1 MEYNQKKIGNKIK
14 KRRNELGISQKELAK
29 KTNISP
35 AIMSQHE
42 NGDVAISLS
51 KLIEIANILDLTP
64 NYLLDFKEKSEV
76 NNSMSINS
84 IIDKIV
90 KLKRNTRVNLET
102 NVDKVE
108 NLFIPLLKNCIE
120 DIVILDIDGKTY
132 YETYKY
138 RENLLNSKIH
148 KIDLLSYNSL
158 AFNPFHYVNS
168 ENFECN
174 VKMILE
180 LYLGEKLT
188 EKKEK
193 FLFDIISSLFF
204 DNYKLDFH
212 FKLTFPMI
220 YEYIISLGEIK
231 DKEKNDLKNEILKDF
246 ELFSDENI
254 RRNTVKND
262 FELNRE
268 KNQKDLKGYISN
280 TYYFIVKE
288 ENFEKLAP
296 LIRIFFNFV
305 ILENTKEMD
314 ILFKRITTNK
324 IIIIY
329 DKFNKLGK
337 QAMLEQATGYIMG
350 YGINCVFVANIDELE
365 KIYGERNGIL
375 SNSNVMKISKKKID
389 YIYLKHTNNFLKNSI
404 LVKETAFIDEGT
416 VLLGEEGQKELELID
431 KF

>member
-1 MEYNQKKIGNKIK
+1 MEYNQKKIGNRIK
-14 KRRNELGISQKELAK
+14 KRRIELGISQKELAK

-51 KLIEIANILDLTP
+51 KLMEIANVLDTTP
-64 NYLLDFKEKSEV
+64 NFLLDFKEKSEV
-76 NNSMSINS
+76 NNSMNTNS

-90 KLKRNTRVNLET
+90 KLKRNTRVNFET
-102 NVDKVE
+102 DVNKVE
-108 NLFIPLLKNCIE
+108 NLFVPLLKNCIE
-120 DIVILDIDGKTY
+120 NILILDIDGKTY

-158 AFNPFHYVNS
+158 AFNPFYYVNS

-174 VKMILE
+174 VKIILE

-193 FLFDIISSLFF
+193 FLFDIISILFF
-204 DNYKLDFH
+204 DNYKLDVH

-220 YEYIISLGEIK
+220 YDYIISLGEIK
-231 DKEKNDLKNEILKDF
+231 DKEKNTLKNEILKDF

-262 FELNRE
+262 FELDKE
-268 KNQKDLKGYISN
+268 KNQKELKGYVSN

-288 ENFEKLAP
+288 KDFEKLAP
-296 LIRIFFNFV
+296 LIRIFFNFA
-305 ILENTKEMD
+305 ILENTKEMEFSKD
-314 ILFKRITTNK
+314 MTSNK
-324 IIIIY
+324 LIMIY
-329 DKFNKLGK
+329 DKFDKLGK
-337 QAMLEQATGYIMG
+337 QTMLERAIGFING
-350 YGINCVFVANIDELE
+350 FGINCVFIANIDELK
-365 KIYGERNGIL
+365 KIYGEKNGIL
-375 SNSNVMKISKKKID
+375 LNSNVMKISKKKID

-431 KF
+431 KL

>member
-14 KRRNELGISQKELAK
+14 KRRNELGLSQKELAK
-29 KTNISP
+29 KINISP

-51 KLIEIANILDLTP
+51 KLMEIANVLDTTP

-76 NNSMSINS
+76 NNSMSTNS

-220 YEYIISLGEIK
+220 YDYIISLGEIK
-231 DKEKNDLKNEILKDF
+231 NKEKNDLKNEILKDF

-314 ILFKRITTNK
+314 FLIKGIPNNK
-324 IIIIY
+324 LIMIY
-329 DKFNKLGK
+329 DKFDKLGK
-337 QAMLEQATGYIMG
+337 QAMLEKATGYIMG
-350 YGINCVFVANIDELE
+350 YGINCVFVANIDELK

-375 SNSNVMKISKKKID
+375 SNSNVIKISKKKID
-389 YIYLKHTNNFLKNSI
+389 YIYLKHIDNFFKNSV

-431 KF
+431 KV

>member
-14 KRRNELGISQKELAK
+14 KRRIELGISQKELAK
-29 KTNISP
+29 RTNISP

-51 KLIEIANILDLTP
+51 KLIEIANVLDTTP

-76 NNSMSINS
+76 NNSMSTNS

-90 KLKRNTRVNLET
+90 KLKRNTRVNFET
-102 NVDKVE
+102 GVDKVE

-220 YEYIISLGEIK
+220 YDYIISLGEIK
-231 DKEKNDLKNEILKDF
+231 NKEKNDLKNEILKDF

-314 ILFKRITTNK
+314 FLIKGIPNNK
-324 IIIIY
+324 LIMIY
-329 DKFNKLGK
+329 DKFDKLGK
-337 QAMLEQATGYIMG
+337 QAMLEKATGYIMG
-350 YGINCVFVANIDELE
+350 YGINCVFVANIDELK

-375 SNSNVMKISKKKID
+375 SNSNVIKISKKKID

-404 LVKETAFIDEGT
+404 LVKETAFIDNGT

-431 KF
+431 KL

>member
-1 MEYNQKKIGNKIK
+1 MEYNQKKIGNRIK
-14 KRRNELGISQKELAK
+14 KRRKELGISQKELAK

-51 KLIEIANILDLTP
+51 KLIEIANVLDTTP
-64 NYLLDFKEKSEV
+64 NYLLDFKEKSEA
-76 NNSMSINS
+76 NNSMSTNS

-158 AFNPFHYVNS
+158 AFNPFYYVNS

-174 VKMILE
+174 VKIILE

-193 FLFDIISSLFF
+193 FLFDIISILFF
-204 DNYKLDFH
+204 DNYKLDYH

-220 YEYIISLGEIK
+220 YDYIISLGEIK
-231 DKEKNDLKNEILKDF
+231 DKEKNALKNEILKDF

-262 FELNRE
+262 FELDKE
-268 KNQKDLKGYISN
+268 KNQKDIKGYISN

-288 ENFEKLAP
+288 KDFEKLAP
-296 LIRIFFNFV
+296 LIRIFFNFA
-305 ILENTKEMD
+305 ILENTKEMEFSKD
-314 ILFKRITTNK
+314 MTSNK
-324 IIIIY
+324 LIMIY
-329 DKFNKLGK
+329 DKFDKLGK
-337 QAMLEQATGYIMG
+337 QTMLERAIGFING
-350 YGINCVFVANIDELE
+350 FGINCVFIANIDELK
-365 KIYGERNGIL
+365 KIYGEKNGIL
-375 SNSNVMKISKKKID
+375 LNSNVMKISKKKID
-389 YIYLKHTNNFLKNSI
+389 YIYLKHIDNFIKNSV

-431 KF
+431 KL

>member
-14 KRRNELGISQKELAK
+14 KRRIELGISQKELAK
-29 KTNISP
+29 RTNISP

-51 KLIEIANILDLTP
+51 KLIEIANVLDTTP

-76 NNSMSINS
+76 NNSMSTNS

-90 KLKRNTRVNLET
+90 KLKRNTRVNFET
-102 NVDKVE
+102 GVDKVE

-168 ENFECN
+168 ENFETN
-174 VKMILE
+174 VKIILE

-188 EKKEK
+188 EKKEN

-220 YEYIISLGEIK
+220 YDYIISLGEIK
-231 DKEKNDLKNEILKDF
+231 DKEKNDLKDEILKDF

-314 ILFKRITTNK
+314 FLIKGIPNNK
-324 IIIIY
+324 LIMIY
-329 DKFNKLGK
+329 DKFDKLGK
-337 QAMLEQATGYIMG
+337 QAMLEKATGYIMG
-350 YGINCVFVANIDELE
+350 YGINCVFVANIDELK

-375 SNSNVMKISKKKID
+375 SNSNVIKISKKKID

-404 LVKETAFIDEGT
+404 LVKETAFIDNGT

-431 KF
+431 KL

>member
-14 KRRNELGISQKELAK
+14 KRRNELGLSQKELAK
-29 KTNISP
+29 KINISP

-51 KLIEIANILDLTP
+51 KLIEIANVLDTTP

-76 NNSMSINS
+76 NNSMSTNS

-90 KLKRNTRVNLET
+90 KLKRNTRVNFET
-102 NVDKVE
+102 GVDKVE

-168 ENFECN
+168 ENFETN
-174 VKMILE
+174 VKIILE

-188 EKKEK
+188 EKKEN

-220 YEYIISLGEIK
+220 YDYIISLGEIK

-350 YGINCVFVANIDELE
+350 YGINCVFVANIDEIK

-389 YIYLKHTNNFLKNSI
+389 YIYLKHIDNFFKNSV

-431 KF
+431 EI

>member
-14 KRRNELGISQKELAK
+14 KRRNELGLSQKELAK
-29 KTNISP
+29 KINISP

-138 RENLLNSKIH
+138 RENHLNSKIH
-148 KIDLLSYNSL
+148 KIDLLSYNSM

-180 LYLGEKLT
+180 LYLGEKFT

-220 YEYIISLGEIK
+220 YDYIISLGEIK

-268 KNQKDLKGYISN
+268 KNQKDLKDYISN

-288 ENFEKLAP
+288 EDFEKISP

-314 ILFKRITTNK
+314 ILLKRITTNK

-329 DKFNKLGK
+329 DKFDKLEK

-389 YIYLKHTNNFLKNSI
+389 YIYLKHIDNFFKNSV
-404 LVKETAFIDEGT
+404 LVKETAFIDNGT

-431 KF
+431 KI

>member
-76 NNSMSINS
+76 NNSMNINS

-168 ENFECN
+168 ENFECS

-180 LYLGEKLT
+180 LYLGEKFT

-220 YEYIISLGEIK
+220 YDYIINLGEIK
-231 DKEKNDLKNEILKDF
+231 DKEKNNLKNEILKDF

-268 KNQKDLKGYISN
+268 KNQKDIKGYISN

-314 ILFKRITTNK
+314 FLIKGIPNNK
-324 IIIIY
+324 LIMIY
-329 DKFNKLGK
+329 DKFDKLGK
-337 QAMLEQATGYIMG
+337 QAMLEKATGYIMG
-350 YGINCVFVANIDELE
+350 YGINCVFVANIDELK

-375 SNSNVMKISKKKID
+375 SNSNVIKISKKKID

-404 LVKETAFIDEGT
+404 LVKETAFIDNGT

-431 KF
+431 KL

>member
-14 KRRNELGISQKELAK
+14 KRRIELGISQKELAK
-29 KTNISP
+29 RTNISP

-51 KLIEIANILDLTP
+51 KLIEIANVLDTTP

-76 NNSMSINS
+76 NNSMSTNS

-90 KLKRNTRVNLET
+90 KLKRNTRVNFET
-102 NVDKVE
+102 GVDKVE

-168 ENFECN
+168 ENFETN
-174 VKMILE
+174 VKIILE

-188 EKKEK
+188 EKKEN

-220 YEYIISLGEIK
+220 YDYIISLGEIK

-288 ENFEKLAP
+288 EDFEKISP

-314 ILFKRITTNK
+314 ILLKRITTNK

-329 DKFNKLGK
+329 DKFDKLEK

-389 YIYLKHTNNFLKNSI
+389 YIYLKHIDNFFKNSV

-431 KF
+431 KL

>member
-51 KLIEIANILDLTP
+51 KLMEIANVLDTTP

-90 KLKRNTRVNLET
+90 KLKRNTRINFET
-102 NVDKVE
+102 GVDKAE

-193 FLFDIISSLFF
+193 FLFNIISSLFF
-204 DNYKLDFH
+204 DNYKSDFH

-220 YEYIISLGEIK
+220 YDYIISLGEIK
-231 DKEKNDLKNEILKDF
+231 DKEKNALKNEILKDF

-314 ILFKRITTNK
+314 ILFKKITTNK
-324 IIIIY
+324 LIVVY
-329 DKFNKLGK
+329 DKFDKLGK
-337 QAMLEQATGYIMG
+337 QAMLEKATGYIMG
-350 YGINCVFVANIDELE
+350 YGINCAFIANINELK

-375 SNSNVMKISKKKID
+375 SNSNIMKVSKKKMD
-389 YIYLKHTNNFLKNSI
+389 YIYLKHIDNFLKNSI

-431 KF
+431 KL

>member
-14 KRRNELGISQKELAK
+14 KRRNELGLSQKELAK
-29 KTNISP
+29 KIKISP

-51 KLIEIANILDLTP
+51 KIIEIANVLDTTP

-76 NNSMSINS
+76 NNFMNINS

-90 KLKRNTRVNLET
+90 KLKKNTRVNLET

-174 VKMILE
+174 VKIILE
-180 LYLGEKLT
+180 LYLGEKFT

-204 DNYKLDFH
+204 NNYKLDYH

-220 YEYIISLGEIK
+220 YDYIISLGEIK
-231 DKEKNDLKNEILKDF
+231 DKEKNALKNEILKDF

-296 LIRIFFNFV
+296 LIRIFFNFA
-305 ILENTKEMD
+305 ILENTKEMEFSKD
-314 ILFKRITTNK
+314 MTSNK
-324 IIIIY
+324 LIMIY
-329 DKFNKLGK
+329 DKFDKLGK
-337 QAMLEQATGYIMG
+337 QTMLERAIGFING
-350 YGINCVFVANIDELE
+350 FGINCVFIANIDELK
-365 KIYGERNGIL
+365 KIYGEKNGIL
-375 SNSNVMKISKKKID
+375 LNFNVMKISKKKID
-389 YIYLKHTNNFLKNSI
+389 YIYLKHIDNFFKNSV
-404 LVKETAFIDEGT
+404 LVKETAFIDEGN

-431 KF
+431 KL

>member
-14 KRRNELGISQKELAK
+14 KRRNELGLSQKELAK
-29 KTNISP
+29 KINISP

-76 NNSMSINS
+76 NNSMNINS

-174 VKMILE
+174 VKIILE
-180 LYLGEKLT
+180 LYLGEKFT

-220 YEYIISLGEIK
+220 YDYIISLGEIK

-268 KNQKDLKGYISN
+268 KNQKDLKDYISN

-288 ENFEKLAP
+288 EDFEKLAP

-314 ILFKRITTNK
+314 ILLKRITTNK

-329 DKFNKLGK
+329 DKFDKLEK

-375 SNSNVMKISKKKID
+375 SNSNVIKISKKKID
-389 YIYLKHTNNFLKNSI
+389 YIYLKHIDNFFKNSV

>member
-14 KRRNELGISQKELAK
+14 KRRNELGLSQKELAK
-29 KTNISP
+29 KINISP

-51 KLIEIANILDLTP
+51 KLIEIANILDTTP
-64 NYLLDFKEKSEV
+64 NYLLDFKEKSEA
-76 NNSMSINS
+76 NNSMSTNS

-329 DKFNKLGK
+329 DKFDKLEK

-375 SNSNVMKISKKKID
+375 SNSNVIKISKKKID
-389 YIYLKHTNNFLKNSI
+389 YIYLKHIDNFFKNSV

>member
-51 KLIEIANILDLTP
+51 KLMEIANVLDTTP

-76 NNSMSINS
+76 NNSMSTNS

-168 ENFECN
+168 ENFECS

-220 YEYIISLGEIK
+220 YDYLISLGEIK
-231 DKEKNDLKNEILKDF
+231 DKEKNALKNEILKDF

-268 KNQKDLKGYISN
+268 KNQKDIKGYISN

-314 ILFKRITTNK
+314 FLIKGIPNNK
-324 IIIIY
+324 LIMIY
-329 DKFNKLGK
+329 DKFDKLGK
-337 QAMLEQATGYIMG
+337 QAMLEKATGYIMG
-350 YGINCVFVANIDELE
+350 YGINCVFVANIDELK

-375 SNSNVMKISKKKID
+375 SNSNVIKISKKKID

-404 LVKETAFIDEGT
+404 LVKETALIDNGT

-431 KF
+431 KL

>member
-14 KRRNELGISQKELAK
+14 KRRNELGLSQKELAK
-29 KTNISP
+29 KINISP

-42 NGDVAISLS
+42 NGDVAISLF
-51 KLIEIANILDLTP
+51 KLMEIANVLDTTP
-64 NYLLDFKEKSEV
+64 NFLLDFKEKSEV
-76 NNSMSINS
+76 NNSMNTNS

-90 KLKRNTRVNLET
+90 KLKRNTRVNFET
-102 NVDKVE
+102 DVNKVE
-108 NLFIPLLKNCIE
+108 NLFVPLLKNCIE
-120 DIVILDIDGKTY
+120 NILILDIDGKTY

-158 AFNPFHYVNS
+158 AFNPFYYVNS

-174 VKMILE
+174 VKIILE

-193 FLFDIISSLFF
+193 FLFDIISTLFF
-204 DNYKLDFH
+204 NNYKLVYH

-220 YEYIISLGEIK
+220 YDYIISLGEIK
-231 DKEKNDLKNEILKDF
+231 DKEKNALKNEILKDF

-262 FELNRE
+262 FELDKE
-268 KNQKDLKGYISN
+268 KNQKELKDYVSN
-280 TYYFIVKE
+280 TYYFILKE
-288 ENFEKLAP
+288 KDFEKLAP
-296 LIRIFFNFV
+296 LIRIFFNFA
-305 ILENTKEMD
+305 ILENTKEMEFSKD
-314 ILFKRITTNK
+314 MTSNK
-324 IIIIY
+324 LIMIY
-329 DKFNKLGK
+329 DKFDKLGK
-337 QAMLEQATGYIMG
+337 QTMLERAIGFING
-350 YGINCVFVANIDELE
+350 FGINCVFIANIDELK
-365 KIYGERNGIL
+365 KIYGEKNGIL
-375 SNSNVMKISKKKID
+375 LNSNVMKISKKKID
-389 YIYLKHTNNFLKNSI
+389 YIYLKHIDNFIKNSV

-431 KF
+431 KL

>member
-1 MEYNQKKIGNKIK
+1 MEYNQKKIGNRIK
-14 KRRNELGISQKELAK
+14 KRRKELGISQKELAK

-51 KLIEIANILDLTP
+51 KLIEIANVLDTTP
-64 NYLLDFKEKSEV
+64 NYLLDFKEKSEA
-76 NNSMSINS
+76 NNSMSTNS

-220 YEYIISLGEIK
+220 YDYIINLGEIK
-231 DKEKNDLKNEILKDF
+231 DKEKNNLKNEILKDF

-268 KNQKDLKGYISN
+268 KNQKDIKGYISN
-280 TYYFIVKE
+280 TYYFIAKE

-314 ILFKRITTNK
+314 FLIKGIPNNK
-324 IIIIY
+324 LIMIY
-329 DKFNKLGK
+329 DKFDKLGK

-375 SNSNVMKISKKKID
+375 SNSNVIKISKKKID

-431 KF
+431 KL

>member
-14 KRRNELGISQKELAK
+14 KRRNELGLSQKELAK
-29 KTNISP
+29 KINISP

-42 NGDVAISLS
+42 NGDVAISIS

-76 NNSMSINS
+76 NNSMNINS

-90 KLKRNTRVNLET
+90 KLKRNTRVNFET
-102 NVDKVE
+102 DVNKVE
-108 NLFIPLLKNCIE
+108 NLFVPLLKNCIE
-120 DIVILDIDGKTY
+120 NILILDIDGKTY

-158 AFNPFHYVNS
+158 AFNPFYYVNS

-174 VKMILE
+174 VKIILE

-193 FLFDIISSLFF
+193 FLFDIISILFF
-204 DNYKLDFH
+204 DNYKLDYR

-220 YEYIISLGEIK
+220 YDYIISLGEIK
-231 DKEKNDLKNEILKDF
+231 DKEKNALKNEILKDF

-262 FELNRE
+262 FELDKE
-268 KNQKDLKGYISN
+268 KNQKELKGYVSN

-288 ENFEKLAP
+288 KDFEKLAP
-296 LIRIFFNFV
+296 LIRIFFNFA
-305 ILENTKEMD
+305 ILENTKEMEFSKD
-314 ILFKRITTNK
+314 MTSNK
-324 IIIIY
+324 LIMIY
-329 DKFNKLGK
+329 DKFDKLGK
-337 QAMLEQATGYIMG
+337 QTMLERAIGFINDF
-350 YGINCVFVANIDELE
+350 GINCVFIANIDELK
-365 KIYGERNGIL
+365 KIYGEKNGIL
-375 SNSNVMKISKKKID
+375 LNSNVMKISKK
-389 YIYLKHTNNFLKNSI
+389 
-404 LVKETAFIDEGT
+404 
-416 VLLGEEGQKELELID
+416 
-431 KF
+431 

>member
-14 KRRNELGISQKELAK
+14 KRRNELGLSQKELAK
-29 KTNISP
+29 KINISP

-42 NGDVAISLS
+42 NGDVAISIS

-76 NNSMSINS
+76 NNSMNINS

-90 KLKRNTRVNLET
+90 KLKRNTRVNFET
-102 NVDKVE
+102 DVNKVE
-108 NLFIPLLKNCIE
+108 NLFVPLLKNCIE
-120 DIVILDIDGKTY
+120 NILILDIDGKTY

-158 AFNPFHYVNS
+158 AFNPFYYVNS

-174 VKMILE
+174 VKIILE

-193 FLFDIISSLFF
+193 FLFDIISILFF
-204 DNYKLDFH
+204 DNYKLDYH

-220 YEYIISLGEIK
+220 YDYIISLGEIK
-231 DKEKNDLKNEILKDF
+231 DKEKNALKNEILKDF

-262 FELNRE
+262 FELDKE
-268 KNQKDLKGYISN
+268 KNQKELKGYVSN

-288 ENFEKLAP
+288 KDFEKLAP
-296 LIRIFFNFV
+296 LIRIFFNFA
-305 ILENTKEMD
+305 ILENTKEMEFSKD
-314 ILFKRITTNK
+314 MTSNK
-324 IIIIY
+324 LIMIY
-329 DKFNKLGK
+329 DKFDKLGK
-337 QAMLEQATGYIMG
+337 QTMLERAIGFING
-350 YGINCVFVANIDELE
+350 FGINCVFIANIDELK

-375 SNSNVMKISKKKID
+375 SNSNIMKVSKKKMD
-389 YIYLKHTNNFLKNSI
+389 YIYLKHIDNFLKNSI

-431 KF
+431 KL

>member
-14 KRRNELGISQKELAK
+14 KRRNELGLSQKELAK
-29 KTNISP
+29 KINISP

-51 KLIEIANILDLTP
+51 KLMEIANVLDTTP
-64 NYLLDFKEKSEV
+64 NFLLDFKEKSEV
-76 NNSMSINS
+76 NNSMNTNS

-90 KLKRNTRVNLET
+90 KLKRNTRVNFET

-120 DIVILDIDGKTY
+120 NIAILDIDGKTY

-158 AFNPFHYVNS
+158 AFNPFYYVNS

-174 VKMILE
+174 VKIILE

-193 FLFDIISSLFF
+193 FLFDIISILFF
-204 DNYKLDFH
+204 DNYKLDYH

-220 YEYIISLGEIK
+220 YDYIISLGEIK
-231 DKEKNDLKNEILKDF
+231 DKEKNALKNEILKDF

-262 FELNRE
+262 FELDKE
-268 KNQKDLKGYISN
+268 KNQKELKGYVSN

-288 ENFEKLAP
+288 KDFEKLAP
-296 LIRIFFNFV
+296 LIRIFFNFA
-305 ILENTKEMD
+305 ILENTKEMEFSKD
-314 ILFKRITTNK
+314 MTSNK
-324 IIIIY
+324 LIMIY
-329 DKFNKLGK
+329 DKFDKLGK
-337 QAMLEQATGYIMG
+337 QTMLERAIGFING
-350 YGINCVFVANIDELE
+350 FGINCVFIANIDELK
-365 KIYGERNGIL
+365 KIYGEKNGIL
-375 SNSNVMKISKKKID
+375 LNSNVMKISKKKID
-389 YIYLKHTNNFLKNSI
+389 YIYLKHIDNFIKNSV

-431 KF
+431 KL

>member
-29 KTNISP
+29 RTNISP
-35 AIMSQHE
+35 PIMSQHE

-51 KLIEIANILDLTP
+51 KLIEIANVLDTTP

-76 NNSMSINS
+76 NNSMSRNS

-431 KF
+431 KL

>member
-14 KRRNELGISQKELAK
+14 KRRNELGLSQKELAK
-29 KTNISP
+29 KIKISP

-51 KLIEIANILDLTP
+51 KLIEIANVLDTTP

-76 NNSMSINS
+76 NNSMNINS

-138 RENLLNSKIH
+138 RENFLNSKIH

-180 LYLGEKLT
+180 LYLGEKFT

-204 DNYKLDFH
+204 DNYKLDYH

-220 YEYIISLGEIK
+220 YDYIISLGEIK
-231 DKEKNDLKNEILKDF
+231 DKEKNALKNEILKDF

-262 FELNRE
+262 FELDKE
-268 KNQKDLKGYISN
+268 KNQKELKGYVSN

-288 ENFEKLAP
+288 KDFEKLAP
-296 LIRIFFNFV
+296 LIRIFFNFA
-305 ILENTKEMD
+305 ILENTKEMEFSKD
-314 ILFKRITTNK
+314 MTSNK
-324 IIIIY
+324 LIMIY
-329 DKFNKLGK
+329 DKFDKLGK
-337 QAMLEQATGYIMG
+337 QTMLERAIGFING
-350 YGINCVFVANIDELE
+350 FGINCVFIANIDELK
-365 KIYGERNGIL
+365 KIYGEKNGIL
-375 SNSNVMKISKKKID
+375 LDSNVMKISKKKID
-389 YIYLKHTNNFLKNSI
+389 YIYLKHIDNFIKNSV

-431 KF
+431 KL

>member
-14 KRRNELGISQKELAK
+14 KRRIELGISQKELAK
-29 KTNISP
+29 RTNISP

-51 KLIEIANILDLTP
+51 KLIEIANVLDTTP

-76 NNSMSINS
+76 NNSMSTNS

-90 KLKRNTRVNLET
+90 KLKRNTRVNFET
-102 NVDKVE
+102 GVDKVE

-168 ENFECN
+168 ENFETN
-174 VKMILE
+174 VKIILE

-188 EKKEK
+188 EKKEN

-220 YEYIISLGEIK
+220 YDYIISLGEIK

-314 ILFKRITTNK
+314 FLIKGIPNNK
-324 IIIIY
+324 LIMIY
-329 DKFNKLGK
+329 DKFDKLGK
-337 QAMLEQATGYIMG
+337 QAMLEKATGYIMG
-350 YGINCVFVANIDELE
+350 YGINCVFVANIDELK

-375 SNSNVMKISKKKID
+375 SNSNVIKISKKKID
-389 YIYLKHTNNFLKNSI
+389 YIYLKHIDNFFKNSV

>member
-51 KLIEIANILDLTP
+51 KLIEIANVLETTP

-90 KLKRNTRVNLET
+90 KLKRNTRVNFET
-102 NVDKVE
+102 GVDKVE

-174 VKMILE
+174 VKIILE
-180 LYLGEKLT
+180 LYLGEKFT

-220 YEYIISLGEIK
+220 YDYIISLGEIK

-268 KNQKDLKGYISN
+268 KNQKDIKGYISN

-314 ILFKRITTNK
+314 FLIKGIPNNK
-324 IIIIY
+324 LIMIY
-329 DKFNKLGK
+329 DKFDKLGK

-350 YGINCVFVANIDELE
+350 YGINCVFVVNIDELE

-375 SNSNVMKISKKKID
+375 SNSNVIKISKKKID

-431 KF
+431 KL

>member
-51 KLIEIANILDLTP
+51 KLMEIANVLDTTP

-76 NNSMSINS
+76 NNSMSTNS

-180 LYLGEKLT
+180 LYLGEKLI

-220 YEYIISLGEIK
+220 YDYIISLGEIK

-268 KNQKDLKGYISN
+268 KNQKDLKDYISN

-288 ENFEKLAP
+288 EDFEKLAP

-314 ILFKRITTNK
+314 ILLKRITTNK

-329 DKFNKLGK
+329 DKFDKLEK

-350 YGINCVFVANIDELE
+350 YGINCVFVANIDELK

-389 YIYLKHTNNFLKNSI
+389 YIYLKHIDNFFKNSV
-404 LVKETAFIDEGT
+404 LVKETAFIDEGN

-431 KF
+431 KL

>member
-14 KRRNELGISQKELAK
+14 KRRNELGLSQKELAK
-29 KTNISP
+29 KINISP

-42 NGDVAISLS
+42 NGDVAISLF
-51 KLIEIANILDLTP
+51 KLMEIANVLDTTP
-64 NYLLDFKEKSEV
+64 NFLLDFKEKSEV
-76 NNSMSINS
+76 NNSMNTNS

-90 KLKRNTRVNLET
+90 KLKRNTRVNFET
-102 NVDKVE
+102 DVNKVE
-108 NLFIPLLKNCIE
+108 NLFVPLLKNCIE
-120 DIVILDIDGKTY
+120 NILILDIDGKTY

-158 AFNPFHYVNS
+158 AFNPFYYVNS

-174 VKMILE
+174 VKIILE

-193 FLFDIISSLFF
+193 FLFDIISILFF
-204 DNYKLDFH
+204 DNYKLDYH

-220 YEYIISLGEIK
+220 YDYIISLGEIK
-231 DKEKNDLKNEILKDF
+231 DKEKNALKNEILKDF

-262 FELNRE
+262 FELDKE
-268 KNQKDLKGYISN
+268 KNQKELKDYVSN
-280 TYYFIVKE
+280 TYYFILKE
-288 ENFEKLAP
+288 KDFEKLAP
-296 LIRIFFNFV
+296 LIRIFFNFA
-305 ILENTKEMD
+305 ILENTKEMEFSKD
-314 ILFKRITTNK
+314 MTSNK
-324 IIIIY
+324 LIMIY
-329 DKFNKLGK
+329 DKFDKLGK
-337 QAMLEQATGYIMG
+337 QTMLERAIGFING
-350 YGINCVFVANIDELE
+350 FGINCVFIANIDELK
-365 KIYGERNGIL
+365 KIYGEKNGIL
-375 SNSNVMKISKKKID
+375 LNSNVMKISKKKID
-389 YIYLKHTNNFLKNSI
+389 YIYLKHIDNFIKNSV

-431 KF
+431 KL

>member
-51 KLIEIANILDLTP
+51 KLIEIANVLETTP

-90 KLKRNTRVNLET
+90 KLKRNTRVNFET
-102 NVDKVE
+102 GVDKVE

-174 VKMILE
+174 VKIILE
-180 LYLGEKLT
+180 LYLGEKFT

-220 YEYIISLGEIK
+220 YDYIISLGEIK

-268 KNQKDLKGYISN
+268 KNQKDIKGYISN

-305 ILENTKEMD
+305 ILENTKEMEFL
-314 ILFKRITTNK
+314 IKGIPNNK
-324 IIIIY
+324 LIMIY
-329 DKFNKLGK
+329 DKFDKLGK
-337 QAMLEQATGYIMG
+337 QAMLEKATGYIMG
-350 YGINCVFVANIDELE
+350 YGINCVFVANIDELK

-375 SNSNVMKISKKKID
+375 SNSNVIKISKKKID

-404 LVKETAFIDEGT
+404 LVKETAFIDNGT

-431 KF
+431 KL

>member
-14 KRRNELGISQKELAK
+14 KRRIELGISQKELAK

-138 RENLLNSKIH
+138 RENLLNSKIY

-168 ENFECN
+168 ENFECS

-180 LYLGEKLT
+180 LYLGEKFT

-220 YEYIISLGEIK
+220 YDYIISLGEIK

-350 YGINCVFVANIDELE
+350 YGINCVFVANIDELK

-389 YIYLKHTNNFLKNSI
+389 YIYLKHIDNFFKNSV
-404 LVKETAFIDEGT
+404 LVKETAFIDEGN

-431 KF
+431 KL

>member
-14 KRRNELGISQKELAK
+14 KRRNELGLSQKELAK
-29 KTNISP
+29 KINISP

-42 NGDVAISLS
+42 NGDVAISIS

-76 NNSMSINS
+76 NNSMNINS

-90 KLKRNTRVNLET
+90 KLKRNTRVNFET
-102 NVDKVE
+102 DVNKVE
-108 NLFIPLLKNCIE
+108 NLFVPLLKNCIE
-120 DIVILDIDGKTY
+120 NILILDIDGKTY

-158 AFNPFHYVNS
+158 AFNPFYYVNS

-174 VKMILE
+174 VKIILE

-193 FLFDIISSLFF
+193 FLFDIISILFF
-204 DNYKLDFH
+204 DNYKLDYH

-220 YEYIISLGEIK
+220 YDYIISLGEIK
-231 DKEKNDLKNEILKDF
+231 DKEKNALKNEILKDF

-262 FELNRE
+262 FELDKE
-268 KNQKDLKGYISN
+268 KNQKELKGYVSN

-288 ENFEKLAP
+288 KDFEKLAP
-296 LIRIFFNFV
+296 LIRIFFNFA
-305 ILENTKEMD
+305 ILENTKEMEFSKD
-314 ILFKRITTNK
+314 MTSNK
-324 IIIIY
+324 LIMIY
-329 DKFNKLGK
+329 DKFDKLGK
-337 QAMLEQATGYIMG
+337 QTMLERAIGFING
-350 YGINCVFVANIDELE
+350 FGINCVFIANIDELK
-365 KIYGERNGIL
+365 KIYGEKNGIL
-375 SNSNVMKISKKKID
+375 LNSNVMKISKKKID

-431 KF
+431 KL

>member
-1 MEYNQKKIGNKIK
+1 MEYNQKKLGNKIK

-51 KLIEIANILDLTP
+51 KLMEIANVLDTTP

-90 KLKRNTRVNLET
+90 KLKRNTRVNFET
-102 NVDKVE
+102 GVDKVE

-168 ENFECN
+168 ENFECS

-180 LYLGEKLT
+180 LYLGEKFT

-220 YEYIISLGEIK
+220 YDYIISLGEIK

-288 ENFEKLAP
+288 KDFEKLAP

-314 ILFKRITTNK
+314 ILLKRITTNK

-350 YGINCVFVANIDELE
+350 YGINCVFVANIDELK

-375 SNSNVMKISKKKID
+375 SNSNVIKISKKKIN
-389 YIYLKHTNNFLKNSI
+389 YIYLKHIDNFFKNSV

-431 KF
+431 KL

>member
-14 KRRNELGISQKELAK
+14 KRRNELGLSQKELAK
-29 KTNISP
+29 KINISP

-51 KLIEIANILDLTP
+51 KLIEIANVLDTTP
-64 NYLLDFKEKSEV
+64 NYLLDFKEKSEA
-76 NNSMSINS
+76 NNSMSTNS

-246 ELFSDENI
+246 ELFSNENI

-329 DKFNKLGK
+329 DKFDKLEK

-375 SNSNVMKISKKKID
+375 SNSNVIKISKKKID
-389 YIYLKHTNNFLKNSI
+389 YIYLKHIDNFFKNSV

>member
-14 KRRNELGISQKELAK
+14 KRRNELGLSQKELAK
-29 KTNISP
+29 KIKISP

-51 KLIEIANILDLTP
+51 KIIEIANVLDTTP

-76 NNSMSINS
+76 NNFMNINS

-90 KLKRNTRVNLET
+90 KLKKNTRVNLET

-174 VKMILE
+174 VKIILE
-180 LYLGEKLT
+180 LYLGEKFT

-204 DNYKLDFH
+204 NNYKLDYH

-220 YEYIISLGEIK
+220 YDYIISLGEIK
-231 DKEKNDLKNEILKDF
+231 DKEKNALKNEILKDF

-296 LIRIFFNFV
+296 LIRIFFNFA
-305 ILENTKEMD
+305 ILENTKEMEFSKD
-314 ILFKRITTNK
+314 MTSNK
-324 IIIIY
+324 LIMIY
-329 DKFNKLGK
+329 DKFDKLGK
-337 QAMLEQATGYIMG
+337 QTMLERAIGFING
-350 YGINCVFVANIDELE
+350 FGINCVFIANIDELK
-365 KIYGERNGIL
+365 KIYGEKNGIL
-375 SNSNVMKISKKKID
+375 LNSNVMKISKKKID
-389 YIYLKHTNNFLKNSI
+389 YIYLKHIDNFFKNSV
-404 LVKETAFIDEGT
+404 LVKETAFIDEGN

-431 KF
+431 KL

>member
-14 KRRNELGISQKELAK
+14 KRRNELGLSQKELAK
-29 KTNISP
+29 KIKISP

-51 KLIEIANILDLTP
+51 KLIEIANVLDTTP

-76 NNSMSINS
+76 NNSMSTNS

-90 KLKRNTRVNLET
+90 KLKRNTRVNFET
-102 NVDKVE
+102 GVDKVE

-148 KIDLLSYNSL
+148 KFDLLSYNSL

-168 ENFECN
+168 ENFECS

-180 LYLGEKLT
+180 LYLGEKFT

-193 FLFDIISSLFF
+193 FLLDIISSLFF

-220 YEYIISLGEIK
+220 YDYIINLGEIK
-231 DKEKNDLKNEILKDF
+231 DKEKNNLKNEILKDF

-268 KNQKDLKGYISN
+268 KNQKDIKSYISN

-314 ILFKRITTNK
+314 FLIKGIPNNK
-324 IIIIY
+324 LIMIY
-329 DKFNKLGK
+329 DKFDKLGK
-337 QAMLEQATGYIMG
+337 QAMLEKATGYIMG
-350 YGINCVFVANIDELE
+350 YGINCVFVANIDELK

-375 SNSNVMKISKKKID
+375 SNSNVIKISKKKID

-404 LVKETAFIDEGT
+404 LVKETAFIDNGT

-431 KF
+431 KL

>member
-14 KRRNELGISQKELAK
+14 KRRNELGLSQKELAK
-29 KTNISP
+29 KINISP

-51 KLIEIANILDLTP
+51 KLMEIANVLDTTP
-64 NYLLDFKEKSEV
+64 NFLLDFKEKSEV
-76 NNSMSINS
+76 NNSMNTNS

-90 KLKRNTRVNLET
+90 KLKRNTRVNFET
-102 NVDKVE
+102 DVNKVE
-108 NLFIPLLKNCIE
+108 NLFVPLLKNCIE
-120 DIVILDIDGKTY
+120 NILILDIDGKTY

-138 RENLLNSKIH
+138 RKNLLNSKIH

-158 AFNPFHYVNS
+158 AFNPFYYVNS

-174 VKMILE
+174 VKIILE

-193 FLFDIISSLFF
+193 FLFDIISILFF
-204 DNYKLDFH
+204 DNYKLDYH

-220 YEYIISLGEIK
+220 YDYIISLGEIK
-231 DKEKNDLKNEILKDF
+231 DKEKNALKNEILKDF

-254 RRNTVKND
+254 RRNTIKND
-262 FELNRE
+262 FELDKE
-268 KNQKDLKGYISN
+268 KNQKELKGYVSN

-288 ENFEKLAP
+288 KDFEKLAP
-296 LIRIFFNFV
+296 LIRIFFNFA
-305 ILENTKEMD
+305 ILENTKEMEFSKD
-314 ILFKRITTNK
+314 MTSNK
-324 IIIIY
+324 LIMIY
-329 DKFNKLGK
+329 DKFDKLGK
-337 QAMLEQATGYIMG
+337 QTMLERAIGFING
-350 YGINCVFVANIDELE
+350 FGINCVFIANIDELK
-365 KIYGERNGIL
+365 KIYGEKNGIL
-375 SNSNVMKISKKKID
+375 LNSNVMKISKKKID
-389 YIYLKHTNNFLKNSI
+389 YIYLKHIDNFFKNSV

-431 KF
+431 KL

>member
-14 KRRNELGISQKELAK
+14 KRRKELGISQKELAK

-64 NYLLDFKEKSEV
+64 NFLLDFKEKSEV

-102 NVDKVE
+102 GVDKAE

-193 FLFDIISSLFF
+193 FLFDIISNLFF

-220 YEYIISLGEIK
+220 YDYIISLGEIK
-231 DKEKNDLKNEILKDF
+231 NKEKNDLKNEILKDF

-314 ILFKRITTNK
+314 FLIKGIPNNK
-324 IIIIY
+324 LIMIY
-329 DKFNKLGK
+329 DKFDKLGK
-337 QAMLEQATGYIMG
+337 QAMLEKATGYIMG
-350 YGINCVFVANIDELE
+350 YGINCVFVANIDELK
-365 KIYGERNGIL
+365 KIYEERNGIL
-375 SNSNVMKISKKKID
+375 SNSNVIKISKKKID

-404 LVKETAFIDEGT
+404 LIKETAFIDNGT